1 MNDHTQFWIMSINS
15 KVRRLAISGSSASR
29 IASAVPVL
37 MLGSALPLLAQE
49 GGEGGGGGLFAI
61 NYGLVV
67 WTWLIF
73 VLLLLVL
80 RKWAWR
86 PILDA
91 LDQREKGIQNA
102 LDQAARERE
111 EAAKLLGQQ
120 REILGQVRGEA
131 QEILAEGRKAGERLR
146 AELMAEAQKQ
156 KQEILE
162 RSREEI
168 LRERDEALATLRRE
182 AVDLSISAADCVLE
196 KNLDSKD
203 NRRLV
208 EEYLEAL
215 SKEDG
220 WDR

>member
-1 MNDHTQFWIMSINS
+1 MSISS

-49 GGEGGGGGLFAI
+49 EGGGGGLFAI
-61 NYGLVV
+61 NPGLVV

-73 VLLLLVL
+73 GLLLLVL

-91 LDQREKGIQNA
+91 LDQREKRIQNA

-146 AELMAEAQKQ
+146 AELMEEAQKQ
-156 KQEILE
+156 KREILE

-182 AVDLSISAADCVLE
+182 AVDLSISAAGRVLE

>member
-1 MNDHTQFWIMSINS
+1 MSTRIMHFLVRYDEGTVKPSSTQITIELEIDGFVDCSI
-15 KVRRLAISGSSASR
+15 G
-29 IASAVPVL
+29 
-37 MLGSALPLLAQE
+37 
-49 GGEGGGGGLFAI
+49 
-61 NYGLVV
+61 
-67 WTWLIF
+67 
-73 VLLLLVL
+73 
-80 RKWAWR
+80 
-86 PILDA
+86 
-91 LDQREKGIQNA
+91 GIQNA

-146 AELMAEAQKQ
+146 AELMEEAQKQ
-156 KQEILE
+156 KREILE

-168 LRERDEALATLRRE
+168 LKERDEALATLRRA
-182 AVDLSISAADCVLE
+182 AVDLSISAASRVLE

>member
-1 MNDHTQFWIMSINS
+1 MNYHTQFWIMSISS

-37 MLGSALPLLAQE
+37 MIGSALPLLAQ
-49 GGEGGGGGLFAI
+49 EGGGGGLFAI

-91 LDQREKGIQNA
+91 LDQREKRIQNA

-146 AELMAEAQKQ
+146 AELMEEAQKQ
-156 KQEILE
+156 KREILE

-168 LRERDEALATLRRE
+168 LKERDEALATLRRA
-182 AVDLSISAADCVLE
+182 AVDLSISAASRVLE